1 MSNVEKILEK
11 INYIP
16 PFPLTVSRVL
26 HMLRDPEVNPEA
38 VAEAVKFDQA
48 LTTNVLRYCNSSY
61 FGIRRT
67 ISNLKEAIIYIG
79 LSELKKI
86 IVRSG
91 TRQYFEKRKSGYEQ
105 NTGELWTHVL
115 ASSILAEKIKVLIV
129 ESNTD
134 NVFIAALLHDIGK
147 LVLSEFVEDFSGKIF
162 NLIDEKGLS
171 FLEAEKSVLG
181 IDHADLGAVILEKW
195 EFPEDIITAVKKHH
209 THFEDEDSAL
219 DNIVRLSDSM
229 AMTMGYGTSVDGLA
243 YHGFSDIIKKY
254 DIKEDTLEKIMSDS
268 LEDITKIESDYG
280 FSKES

>member
-1 MSNVEKILEK
+1 MRNVEKILEK
-11 INYIP
+11 IDYIP

-26 HMLRDPEVNPEA
+26 YMMRDPEVKPEA

-61 FGIRRT
+61 FGLRRT

-79 LSELKKI
+79 LTELKKI

-105 NTGELWTHVL
+105 NKGELWTHVL
-115 ASSILAEKIKVLIV
+115 AASILAEKIKVLIV
-129 ESNTD
+129 DSNTD

-147 LVLSEFVEDFSGKIF
+147 LVLSDFVEDFSVKIF
-162 NLIDEKGLS
+162 KLIDDEGLS

-181 IDHADLGAVILEKW
+181 IGHAELGAVILEKW

-209 THFEDEDSAL
+209 TPIEAEDTAL
-219 DNIVRLSDSM
+219 DNIVRLSDSL

-254 DIKEDTLEKIMSDS
+254 DIKQSTLEKIMSDS

-280 FSKES
+280 FSKEG

>member
-209 THFEDEDSAL
+209 TYFEEEDSAL

>member
-1 MSNVEKILEK
+1 MRNVEKILEK
-11 INYIP
+11 IDYIP

-26 HMLRDPEVNPEA
+26 YMMRDPEVKPEA

-61 FGIRRT
+61 FGLRRT

-79 LSELKKI
+79 LTELKKI

-105 NTGELWTHVL
+105 NKGELWTHVL
-115 ASSILAEKIKVLIV
+115 AASILAEKIKVLIV
-129 ESNTD
+129 DSNTD

-147 LVLSEFVEDFSGKIF
+147 LVLSDFVEDFSVKIF
-162 NLIDEKGLS
+162 KLIDDEGLS

-181 IDHADLGAVILEKW
+181 IGHAELGAVILEKW
-195 EFPEDIITAVKKHH
+195 KFPEDIITAVKKHH
-209 THFEDEDSAL
+209 TPIEAEDTAL
-219 DNIVRLSDSM
+219 DNIVRLSDSL

-254 DIKEDTLEKIMSDS
+254 DIKQSTLDKIMSDS
-268 LEDITKIESDYG
+268 LEDITKIESEYG
-280 FSKES
+280 FSKEG

>member
-1 MSNVEKILEK
+1 MTNVEKILDK
-11 INYIP
+11 IDYIP

-26 HMLRDPEVNPEA
+26 YMMRDPEVKPEA
-38 VAEAVKFDQA
+38 IAEAVKFDQA

-61 FGIRRT
+61 FGLRRT

-91 TRQYFEKRKSGYEQ
+91 TRQYFEKRKPGYEQ

-129 ESNTD
+129 DSNTE

-147 LVLSEFVEDFSGKIF
+147 LVLSEFVEDVSGKIF
-162 NLIDEKGLS
+162 KLIDDEGLS

-181 IDHADLGAVILEKW
+181 IGHAELGAVILEKW
-195 EFPEDIITAVKKHH
+195 EFPEDVITAVKKHH
-209 THFEDEDSAL
+209 TPIEAEDTAL
-219 DNIVRLSDSM
+219 DNIVRLSDSL

-254 DIKEDTLEKIMSDS
+254 NIKQNTLDKIMSES
-268 LEDITKIESDYG
+268 LEDIIKIESDYG
-280 FSKES
+280 FSREG

>member
-11 INYIP
+11 IDFIP

-26 HMLRDPEVNPEA
+26 HMLRDPEVRPEA

-61 FGIRRT
+61 FGLRRT
-67 ISNLKEAIIYIG
+67 INNLKEAIIYIG

-91 TRQYFEKRKSGYEQ
+91 TRQYFEKRKPGYEQ

-129 ESNTD
+129 DSNTD

-147 LVLSEFVEDFSGKIF
+147 LVLSDFVEDFSVKIF
-162 NLIDEKGLS
+162 KLIDDEGLS

-181 IDHADLGAVILEKW
+181 IGHAELGAVILEKW
-195 EFPEDIITAVKKHH
+195 KFPEDIITAVKKHH
-209 THFEDEDSAL
+209 TPIEAEDTAL
-219 DNIVRLSDSM
+219 DNIVRLSDSL

-254 DIKEDTLEKIMSDS
+254 DIKQNTLEKIMSDS

-280 FSKES
+280 FSKEG

>member
-1 MSNVEKILEK
+1 MSNVEKILGK
-11 INYIP
+11 IDYIH
-16 PFPLTVSRVL
+16 PFPLTVSRAL
-26 HMLRDPEVNPEA
+26 QMLRDPEVKPET

-61 FGIRRT
+61 FGLRRT

-86 IVRSG
+86 IMRSG
-91 TRQYFEKRKSGYEQ
+91 TRQYFEKRKPGYEQ

-129 ESNTD
+129 DSNTD

-181 IDHADLGAVILEKW
+181 IGHAELGAMILEKW

-209 THFEDEDSAL
+209 TPFEEEDSAL
-219 DNIVRLSDSM
+219 DNIVRLSDNL

-254 DIKEDTLEKIMSDS
+254 DIKQDTLEKIMSGS

-280 FSKES
+280 FSREG